1 MHNAKYIEPKNRQ
14 AVWERNHAACLCQQ
28 RRLIAATIRFF
39 DLFSGIGG
47 FREGLRRAGGFT
59 CVGHCEVDAYADKNY
74 RLLFDTE
81 GEWFCN
87 DARTIETDRMPDFD
101 LLCAGFPCQAF
112 SIAGKREGFADAR
125 GTLFF
130 EIARLV
136 ADKRPAYFILENV
149 PGLLSHDKG
158 RTFHTILSTLSEL
171 GYGVEWKVLNSKD
184 FGVPQ
189 SRKRVYLVGYLD
201 RRCAGKILPFPA
213 ANGTS
218 LIQIRTGSQGK
229 RVYSPEGLSCTLTSL
244 AGGMGGKTGLY
255 EMGIPIKENTKQGY
269 KMAYPGDSIDLGYA
283 GMNTRRGRV
292 GHQIAHTLT
301 TGIQQG
307 TLHFVDLSVPPL
319 VTEQC
324 RCLNTRQSGIHNHK
338 GECSG
343 VLKEEGARA
352 VLTPGREETRQNG
365 RRMKEPEE
373 PMFTITATD
382 RHGVAYRGRIRRL
395 VPREC
400 LRLQGFYDWQI
411 DRIEQ
416 ETSDS
421 QLYKQAGNGVTVNVI
436 EAIGTLLRQADT
448 EIRAEDEKTK
458 R

>member
-1 MHNAKYIEPKNRQ
+1 MVTNRYR
-14 AVWERNHAACLCQQ
+14 ETNRRYEKNHAACFYQQ
-28 RRLIAATIRFF
+28 RRLITATIQFF

-47 FREGLRRAGGFT
+47 FREGLRRAGNFV
-59 CVGHCEVDAYADKNY
+59 CVGHCEVDTYADKNY

-81 GEWFCN
+81 GEWYCS
-87 DARTIETDRMPDFD
+87 DARTIEPERMPDFD

-448 EIRAEDEKTK
+448 EIRAEGEKTK

>member
-1 MHNAKYIEPKNRQ
+1 MRIRTTDCCSTQKGSGFAMTQEQSKLNECRTLIFCVQDFLARHSLSPESGKDLQMPEELCSSRLPDWLQTSDLRISSLKMFPDCFRMTKAGRFTPSSVRYLSWGTVWNGKCLTARILESPNPESGCILSDILIEDVPEKYY
-14 AVWERNHAACLCQQ
+14 LSQQ
-28 RRLIAATIRFF
+28 QM
-39 DLFSGIGG
+39 
-47 FREGLRRAGGFT
+47 E
-59 CVGHCEVDAYADKNY
+59 
-74 RLLFDTE
+74 RLLFKSRQ
-81 GEWFCN
+81 GERIYK
-87 DARTIETDRMPDFD
+87 A
-101 LLCAGFPCQAF
+101 
-112 SIAGKREGFADAR
+112 
-125 GTLFF
+125 
-130 EIARLV
+130 
-136 ADKRPAYFILENV
+136 
-149 PGLLSHDKG
+149 
-158 RTFHTILSTLSEL
+158 
-171 GYGVEWKVLNSKD
+171 
-184 FGVPQ
+184 
-189 SRKRVYLVGYLD
+189 
-201 RRCAGKILPFPA
+201 
-213 ANGTS
+213 
-218 LIQIRTGSQGK
+218 
-229 RVYSPEGLSCTLTSL
+229 EGLSCTLTSG
-244 AGGMGGKTGLY
+244 AGGVGGKTGLY
-255 EMGIPIKENTKQGY
+255 EVGVPIKENTKQGY

-307 TLHFVDLSVPPL
+307 TLHFVDLSPPPL
-319 VTEQC
+319 VTEHC

-343 VLKEEGARA
+343 VLKKEGARA

-382 RHGVAYRGRIRRL
+382 RHGVAYRGRIRKL

-416 ETSDS
+416 DTSDS

-436 EAIGTLLRQADT
+436 EAIGTLLRQADA

>member
-1 MHNAKYIEPKNRQ
+1 MKNKEKRLDYIG
-14 AVWERNHAACLCQQ
+14 
-28 RRLIAATIRFF
+28 RLIAATIRFF

-87 DARTIETDRMPDFD
+87 DARTIETERMPDFD

-436 EAIGTLLRQADT
+436 EAIGTLLRQADA

>member
-1 MHNAKYIEPKNRQ
+1 
-14 AVWERNHAACLCQQ
+14 
-28 RRLIAATIRFF
+28 
-39 DLFSGIGG
+39 
-47 FREGLRRAGGFT
+47 
-59 CVGHCEVDAYADKNY
+59 
-74 RLLFDTE
+74 
-81 GEWFCN
+81 
-87 DARTIETDRMPDFD
+87 MPDFD

-158 RTFHTILSTLSEL
+158 RTFHTILSTFADARGTLFFEIARLVADKRPAYFILENVPGLLSHDKGRTFHTILSTLSELGYGVPGLLSHDKGRTFHTILSTLSEL

-189 SRKRVYLVGYLD
+189 TRKRVYIVGYLD

-421 QLYKQAGNGVTVNVI
+421 QLYKQAGNGVTV
-436 EAIGTLLRQADT
+436 GQC
-448 EIRAEDEKTK
+448 
-458 R
+458 

>member
-1 MHNAKYIEPKNRQ
+1 MRIRTTDCCSTQKGSGFAMTQEQSKLNECRTLIFCVQDFLARHSLSPESGKDLQMPEELCSSRLPDWLQTSDLRISSLKMFPDCFRMTKAGRFTPSSVRYLSWGTVWNGKCLTARILESPNPENGCILSDILIEDVPEKYY
-14 AVWERNHAACLCQQ
+14 LSQQ
-28 RRLIAATIRFF
+28 QM
-39 DLFSGIGG
+39 
-47 FREGLRRAGGFT
+47 E
-59 CVGHCEVDAYADKNY
+59 
-74 RLLFDTE
+74 RLLYKSE
-81 GEWFCN
+81 
-87 DARTIETDRMPDFD
+87 
-101 LLCAGFPCQAF
+101 Q
-112 SIAGKREGFADAR
+112 AGK
-125 GTLFF
+125 
-130 EIARLV
+130 
-136 ADKRPAYFILENV
+136 
-149 PGLLSHDKG
+149 
-158 RTFHTILSTLSEL
+158 
-171 GYGVEWKVLNSKD
+171 
-184 FGVPQ
+184 
-189 SRKRVYLVGYLD
+189 
-201 RRCAGKILPFPA
+201 
-213 ANGTS
+213 
-218 LIQIRTGSQGK
+218 GK

-255 EMGIPIKENTKQGY
+255 EMGVPIKENTKQGY

-436 EAIGTLLRQADT
+436 EAIGTLLRQADA

>member
-1 MHNAKYIEPKNRQ
+1 MGEKPCRLFFYSAKE
-14 AVWERNHAACLCQQ
+14 VDSRNHS
-28 RRLIAATIRFF
+28 IF

-87 DARTIETDRMPDFD
+87 DARTIETERMPDFD

-189 SRKRVYLVGYLD
+189 SRKRVYIVGYLD
-201 RRCAGKILPFPA
+201 RRCAGKYYL
-213 ANGTS
+213 
-218 LIQIRTGSQGK
+218 SQ
-229 RVYSPEGLSCTLTSL
+229 
-244 AGGMGGKTGLY
+244 
-255 EMGIPIKENTKQGY
+255 
-269 KMAYPGDSIDLGYA
+269 
-283 GMNTRRGRV
+283 
-292 GHQIAHTLT
+292 
-301 TGIQQG
+301 QQM
-307 TLHFVDLSVPPL
+307 
-319 VTEQC
+319 E
-324 RCLNTRQSGIHNHK
+324 
-338 GECSG
+338 
-343 VLKEEGARA
+343 
-352 VLTPGREETRQNG
+352 
-365 RRMKEPEE
+365 
-373 PMFTITATD
+373 
-382 RHGVAYRGRIRRL
+382 RL
-395 VPREC
+395 
-400 LRLQGFYDWQI
+400 
-411 DRIEQ
+411 
-416 ETSDS
+416 
-421 QLYKQAGNGVTVNVI
+421 LYKSRQEGKGNGS
-436 EAIGTLLRQADT
+436 
-448 EIRAEDEKTK
+448 TK
-458 R
+458 PKG

>member
-1 MHNAKYIEPKNRQ
+1 MQ
-14 AVWERNHAACLCQQ
+14 RNLHCFF
-28 RRLIAATIRFF
+28 RSEGRLIAGTIRFF

-47 FREGLRRAGGFT
+47 FREGLQRAGGFT
-59 CVGHCEVDAYADKNY
+59 CVGHCEADAYADHNY
-74 RLLFDTE
+74 RVLFDTE

-87 DARTIETDRMPDFD
+87 DARNIETERMPDFD

-112 SIAGKREGFADAR
+112 SIAGRREGFADAR

-130 EIARLV
+130 EVARLV
-136 ADKRPAYFILENV
+136 ADKRPAYFLLENV

-171 GYGVEWKVLNSKD
+171 GYHVEWKVLNSKD

-189 SRKRVYLVGYLD
+189 ARKRVYIVGYFD
-201 RRCAGKILPFPA
+201 FRCAGKVLPEPETNGA
-213 ANGTS
+213 A
-218 LIQIRTGSQGK
+218 LVQVRAGSQGK
-229 RVYSPEGLSCTLTSL
+229 RVYSPKGLSCTLTSQ

-255 EMGIPIKENTKQGY
+255 DVGVPIKENTKLGY
-269 KMAYPGDSIDLGYA
+269 KLAREGDSIDLGYA
-283 GMNTRRGRV
+283 NLNSRRGRV

-307 TLHFVDLSVPPL
+307 TLHFVDLSPPPL
-319 VTEQC
+319 VTEEC
-324 RCLNTRQSGIHNHK
+324 RSLNTRQCGIHKYK

-343 VLKEEGARA
+343 VLAEDGARA
-352 VLTPGREETRQNG
+352 VLTPAKENVRQNG

-382 RHGVAYRGRIRRL
+382 RHGILYHGRIRRL

-400 LRLQGFYDWQI
+400 LRLQGYYDWQI
-411 DRIEQ
+411 DKIIDS
-416 ETSDS
+416 TSDA

-436 EAIGTLLRQADT
+436 EAIGRLLQKADSELNT
-448 EIRAEDEKTK
+448 QKVSEKGIH
-458 R
+458 

>member
-1 MHNAKYIEPKNRQ
+1 MHNAKYIELKNQ
-14 AVWERNHAACLCQQ
+14 QVVWERKHAACFSQQ

-213 ANGTS
+213 ANGTP
-218 LIQIRTGSQGK
+218 LVQIQTGRQGE
-229 RVYSPEGLSCTLTSL
+229 RIYNAEGLSCTLTSG
-244 AGGMGGKTGLY
+244 AGGVGGKTGLY
-255 EMGIPIKENTKQGY
+255 EVGVPIKENTKQGY

-307 TLHFVDLSVPPL
+307 TLHFVDLSPPPL

-382 RHGVAYRGRIRRL
+382 RHGVAYRGRIRKL

-416 ETSDS
+416 DTSDS

-436 EAIGTLLRQADT
+436 EAIGTLLRQADA

>member
-1 MHNAKYIEPKNRQ
+1 MHNAKYIELKNQ
-14 AVWERNHAACLCQQ
+14 QVVWERKHAACFSQQ

-87 DARTIETDRMPDFD
+87 DARTIETERMPDFD

-255 EMGIPIKENTKQGY
+255 EMGVPIKENTKQGY
-269 KMAYPGDSIDLGYA
+269 KMAYPGDSIDLGYT

-307 TLHFVDLSVPPL
+307 TLHFVDLSPPPL

-382 RHGVAYRGRIRRL
+382 RHGVAYRGRIRKL

-416 ETSDS
+416 DTSDS

-436 EAIGTLLRQADT
+436 EAIGTLLRQADA

>member
-1 MHNAKYIEPKNRQ
+1 M
-14 AVWERNHAACLCQQ
+14 WEKNHAVCFFIQQ

-307 TLHFVDLSVPPL
+307 TLHFVDPL
-319 VTEQC
+319 VTEHC

-436 EAIGTLLRQADT
+436 EAIGTLLRQADA

>member
-1 MHNAKYIEPKNRQ
+1 MRIRTTDCCSTQKGSGFAMTQEQSKLNECRTLIFCVQDFLARHSLSPESEEDLQMPKELCSSRLPDWLQTSDLRISSLKMFPDCFRMTKAGRFTPSSVRYLSWGMVWNGKCLTARILESPNPESGCILSDILIEDVPEKYY
-14 AVWERNHAACLCQQ
+14 LSQQ
-28 RRLIAATIRFF
+28 QM
-39 DLFSGIGG
+39 
-47 FREGLRRAGGFT
+47 E
-59 CVGHCEVDAYADKNY
+59 
-74 RLLFDTE
+74 RLLFKSRQ
-81 GEWFCN
+81 GERIYK
-87 DARTIETDRMPDFD
+87 A
-101 LLCAGFPCQAF
+101 
-112 SIAGKREGFADAR
+112 
-125 GTLFF
+125 
-130 EIARLV
+130 
-136 ADKRPAYFILENV
+136 
-149 PGLLSHDKG
+149 
-158 RTFHTILSTLSEL
+158 
-171 GYGVEWKVLNSKD
+171 
-184 FGVPQ
+184 
-189 SRKRVYLVGYLD
+189 
-201 RRCAGKILPFPA
+201 
-213 ANGTS
+213 
-218 LIQIRTGSQGK
+218 
-229 RVYSPEGLSCTLTSL
+229 EGLSCTLTSG
-244 AGGMGGKTGLY
+244 AGGVGGKTGLY
-255 EMGIPIKENTKQGY
+255 EVGVPIKENTKQGY

-307 TLHFVDLSVPPL
+307 TLHFVDLSPPPL
-319 VTEQC
+319 VTEHC

-382 RHGVAYRGRIRRL
+382 RHGVAYRGRIRKL

-416 ETSDS
+416 DTSDS

-436 EAIGTLLRQADT
+436 EAIGTLLRQADA

>member
-1 MHNAKYIEPKNRQ
+1 M
-14 AVWERNHAACLCQQ
+14 WERNHAACLCQQ

-171 GYGVEWKVLNSKD
+171 GYGMEWKVLNSKD

-218 LIQIRTGSQGK
+218 LVQVQTGRQGERIYK
-229 RVYSPEGLSCTLTSL
+229 AEGLSCTLTSG
-244 AGGMGGKTGLY
+244 AGGVGGKTGLY
-255 EMGIPIKENTKQGY
+255 EIGVPIKENTKQGY

-307 TLHFVDLSVPPL
+307 TLHFVDLSPPPL
-319 VTEQC
+319 ITEQC

-343 VLKEEGARA
+343 VLKEDGARA

-416 ETSDS
+416 DTSDS

-436 EAIGTLLRQADT
+436 EAIGTLLRQADAQ
-448 EIRAEDEKTK
+448 IRAADEKTK